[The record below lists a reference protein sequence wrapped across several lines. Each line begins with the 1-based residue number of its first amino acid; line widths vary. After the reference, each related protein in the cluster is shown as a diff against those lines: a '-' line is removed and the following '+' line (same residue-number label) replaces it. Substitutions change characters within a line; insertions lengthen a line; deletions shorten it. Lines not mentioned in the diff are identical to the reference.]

1 MHRSRPVTRYRP
13 GQAPAHEASD
23 SSSSGEE
30 DAELTLPQER
40 VSLPS
45 RVTSAAPQPT
55 AGTLVTPSVPLD
67 EYETDSHSE
76 AEEEPRVY
84 TQTASAPAAP
94 TPPPPRPIQPQALP
108 PPTVALGD
116 SPQSAS
122 ESETESED
130 DVPMLKPVFVARQN
144 RTSTAPV
151 EHVDTTRRS
160 AAEKEAEKQAAHHL
174 AAARVVRDLQEQKH
188 EESHSVVDDTDGMD
202 PDAEFAAWRARE
214 LARME
219 RVRQAE
225 RMRAAE
231 AAEVARRRVMPEHER
246 LADDLSL
253 IHI

>member
-1 MHRSRPVTRYRP
+1 MHRSRPVARYRP
-13 GQAPAHEASD
+13 GQAPAHAASD

-30 DAELTLPQER
+30 DAELTVPQKR

-55 AGTLVTPSVPLD
+55 AGTLVAPSVPLD

-108 PPTVALGD
+108 PPTVTLGD

-144 RTSTAPV
+144 RTSAAPV

-160 AAEKEAEKQAAHHL
+160 AAEKAA
-174 AAARVVRDLQEQKH
+174 V
-188 EESHSVVDDTDGMD
+188 
-202 PDAEFAAWRARE
+202 
-214 LARME
+214 
-219 RVRQAE
+219 
-225 RMRAAE
+225 
-231 AAEVARRRVMPEHER
+231 
-246 LADDLSL
+246 
-253 IHI
+253 